1 MKTIGYLITVF
12 NEVKTVKQAIEDIIS
27 IKYPKKEIIIIDNGS
42 TDGSAEII
50 KKYKQNNIKIIIRN
64 KNLGFGKTI
73 EEGINL
79 LNSDYI
85 FIQYS
90 DLEYD
95 HNRSIDMMNYA
106 INNDLDVVLGSRL
119 INYKEK
125 NISFFEIIKKKPSY
139 MATILCT
146 FLVNKFYNYN
156 FTDIIGGKLYKR
168 VTIRKIPI
176 NCYTAGFDFEFMSR
190 ILKRNLKVGEIS
202 INYKPRENSS
212 DKKIKFYH
220 IINALYHIFKVKLFN

>member
-12 NEVKTVKQAIEDIIS
+12 NEVKTVKQAIEDIVS

-50 KKYKQNNIKIIIRN
+50 KNYRKDNIRIIIRN

-106 INNDLDVVLGSRL
+106 ISNDLDVVLGSRL
-119 INYKEK
+119 ISYKK
-125 NISFFEIIKKKPSY
+125 NNISFFQIVKEKPSF

-146 FLVNKFYNYN
+146 FLLNKFYNYHL
-156 FTDIIGGKLYKR
+156 TDIIGGKLYKKE
-168 VTIRKIPI
+168 TIKKIPI
-176 NCYTAGFDFEFMSR
+176 SCYTEGFDFEFMSR
-190 ILKRNLKVGEIS
+190 ILKKKLKVGEMS
-202 INYKPRENSS
+202 INYKPRTNSAE
-212 DKKIKFYH
+212 KKIKFYH
-220 IINALYHIFKVKLFN
+220 IINALYNIFKVKLFN